1 MKYDPPTC
9 CPPDAHPPR
18 TVIQPGQRTLATRQ
32 AAIFPQWRAAML
44 AAIGKHKELAGWTA
58 DRDGDLGVMLLE
70 LWAYVLDVTSFYDA
84 RLAERAYLPTA
95 HEADTIAEIVSL
107 LGYEPRPALAAA
119 VQLALEVR
127 GADPVPLAGRT
138 GFRSEAFG
146 GEPPQVFEVLDP
158 AVLWPQRSAWN
169 LAPYR
174 LDRYDGTMRFRPG
187 EGPNRGSV
195 VAVTAGDEPVFAG
208 EVAAVEAENHPDGG
222 RYLRVTFAPGADLS
236 PLKVGLEL
244 SKLRPSVL
252 GLRAPL
258 SGMVKSGNAVTG
270 TPVGSTLPSV
280 ATVSGVSAA
289 GQGWVVLDAFYPQL
303 TGGSV
308 AAIEQ
313 AGTLRPV
320 KITSAARFDHEIT
333 VGSGSAAVKQSFPT
347 SLVVFNYSGT
357 LSGRDLVLHALP
369 RPLGRLVRPAEPQRD
384 LADIKVQPDLVPP
397 VAALGEAP
405 PGGAALA
412 VGQSSRGALL
422 RGTVTAEAD
431 GAGRF
436 VPSEDS
442 PAFAARLATPVRLLG
457 NVVTAVRGETVA
469 REVLGSGDAA
479 QAVQAFTLKKKPL
492 TWVSDASS
500 GLGRRPQLDVA
511 VDGRYWTWVE
521 TLYGTGP
528 DDRVFVVRMG
538 ADGTATVQFGDGAT
552 GSRLPSGVANVVVSY
567 RFGAGAA
574 KPPPGAIKQ
583 AAAAVRDLTRVWSP
597 LAPYGGADAEPA
609 DAIRETAPAAMLSL
623 GRAVSAA
630 DYLAL
635 ARAFSG
641 VVNASVAERWDPER
655 LGVTIDVA
663 IIADSGDPSPEL
675 AEYLRQRS
683 APGVP
688 VTARPAT
695 AVDVPRFDVAIAVAD
710 GYVAEAVLAQVARAL
725 LDPDHGF
732 LAPARLQIG
741 RPVFHS
747 QVVAAAH
754 AVGGV
759 AGVVGISLVSG
770 PMPAAMVPG
779 AGAYFDFL
787 THGTVV

>member
-1 MKYDPPTC
+1 MKYDPPSC
-9 CPPDAHPPR
+9 CPPEAHPPR
-18 TVIQPGQRTLATRQ
+18 TVIQPGERTLPARQ

-44 AAIGKHKELAGWTA
+44 AAIGEHGELTGWTA

-95 HEADTIAEIVSL
+95 HEAGTVAEIVSL

-127 GADPVPLAGRT
+127 GAGPVPLAART

-146 GEPPQVFEVLDP
+146 GKPPQVFEVLGP
-158 AVLWPQRSAWN
+158 AVLWPQRNAWT

-174 LDRYDGTMRFRPG
+174 LDGYDGTMRFRPG

-195 VAVTAGDEPVFAG
+195 VAVTVDDEPVFAG
-208 EVAAVEAENHPDGG
+208 EVETVKTENHPDGG
-222 RYLRVTFAPGADLS
+222 RYLRVTFLPGAHLS

-244 SKLRPSVL
+244 SKMRSSVL

-258 SGMVKSGNAVTG
+258 SGMVTSGNAVTG
-270 TPVGSTLPSV
+270 TPVGSPLASV
-280 ATVSGVSAA
+280 ATVSGTTA

-303 TGGSV
+303 TAGSV

-320 KITSAARFDHEIT
+320 KITTAARFDHEIT
-333 VGSGSAAVKQSFPT
+333 VGSGSTAVKQSFPT
-347 SLVVFNYSGT
+347 SLVVFGYNGT

-369 RPLGRLVRPAEPQRD
+369 RHLGQLVRPAEPQRD

-397 VAALGEAP
+397 VAALGAAP
-405 PGGAALA
+405 PDGAALV
-412 VGQSSRGALL
+412 VGQSSGGALL
-422 RGTVTAEAD
+422 QGTVTAGAD

-442 PAFAARLATPVRLLG
+442 PAFRAPLTTPVRLLG

-469 REVLGSGDAA
+469 REVLGSGNAA
-479 QAVQAFTLKKKPL
+479 EAFQAFTLTKKPL

-500 GLGRRPQLDVA
+500 SFGRRPHLDVA

-521 TLYGTGP
+521 TLYGAGP
-528 DDRVFVVRMG
+528 DDRVFVVRMS
-538 ADGTATVQFGDGAT
+538 ADGTATIQFGDGAT
-552 GSRLPSGVANVVVSY
+552 GSRLPSGVANVVAGY

-574 KPPPGAIKQ
+574 KPPPGTIKQ
-583 AAAAVRDLTRVWSP
+583 AATAVRDLTRVWSP
-597 LAPYGGADAEPA
+597 LAPHGGADAEPA
-609 DAIRETAPAAMLSL
+609 EAIRETAPAAMLSL

-641 VVNASVAERWDPER
+641 VVNAAVAERWDPER
-655 LGVTIDVA
+655 LCVSIDVTIVA
-663 IIADSGDPSPEL
+663 DTGDPSPEL
-675 AEYLRQRS
+675 AGYLRQRTV
-683 APGVP
+683 PGVP
-688 VTARPAT
+688 VTVRPAS
-695 AVDVPRFDVAIAVAD
+695 ALDVARFDVAIAVAE
-710 GYVAEAVLAQVARAL
+710 GYVAESVLAQVASVLFDRE
-725 LDPDHGF
+725 HGF

-741 RPVFHS
+741 RPVFRS
-747 QVVAAAH
+747 QVVAAVH
-754 AVGGV
+754 GVDGV
-759 AGVVGISLVSG
+759 AGVDGISLVSG
-770 PMPAAMVPG
+770 PMPAAMVPK

-787 THGTVV
+787 AHGKVV